1 MNKIVVLSPQAEF
14 SEVLQARLSRL
25 GEITYTDSKREYPLD
40 ELIKLVKKAE
50 ILGFDPDCVG
60 GVEKAPSRLQT
71 LLESMPNL
79 KGLALNTAGYD
90 YINKEYLKKRNIVVS
105 NAPYYYVEAI
115 AQQTIAFLLGCTK
128 RIFLAD
134 RRTYK
139 RKYRLELGR
148 ELRSLSV
155 GIIGLGHVGS
165 RVAQLVQGFGASVSA
180 YNRTLT
186 RMQFVSRGTVGE
198 ILGSSDAILIHL
210 AYNEETKGFLSK
222 ERIERIREGA
232 IVINMADRKL
242 VDETAIANALRLG
255 KIDQYCFEAE
265 SIKGS
270 PLEGIET
277 ALMFKPFGWYTKEA
291 LNRNK
296 ELLVKNIEGL
306 TRGKPTNN
314 ISLY

>member
-1 MNKIVVLSPQAEF
+1 MNNIVVLQPKSEF
-14 SEVLQARLSRL
+14 SEELQRRLARL

-71 LLESMPNL
+71 LLESMPNV
-79 KGLALNTAGYD
+79 KGLALNTSGYD
-90 YINKEYLKKRNIVVS
+90 YINEEYLKKRNIVVS

-115 AQQTIAFLLGCTK
+115 AQHTIALLMGSAK

-134 RRTYK
+134 RRTQK

-148 ELRSLSV
+148 ETRSLSV
-155 GIIGLGHVGS
+155 GIIGLGQVGE
-165 RVAQLVQGFGASVSA
+165 RVAQLAQGLGASVSA

-186 RMQFVSRGTVGE
+186 HMQFVRRGTVEE
-198 ILGSSDAILIHL
+198 ILGTSDAILIHL

-222 ERIERIREGA
+222 ERIARIREGA
-232 IVINMADRKL
+232 IVINMADRRL
-242 VDETAIANALRLG
+242 VDEKAMAEALKTDRV
-255 KIDQYCFEAE
+255 DQYCFEAE

-277 ALMFKPFGWYTKEA
+277 ALMFKPFGWHTKEA